1 MATGF
6 EFFER
11 DLKIATA
18 SLEPAEINKAV
29 AIFAK
34 KELARVIA
42 EGIASPN
49 YERFVNGRSG
59 AAEETYQAPGA
70 IVYEFT
76 NWPIVISAALAELKR
91 RGPRPRSGR
100 FDSSY
105 IVIAG
110 GRAVVTDFAKIRADA
125 EVIITNFQPYVRK
138 AEVGFLGIPEQRLFK
153 GTARVIASRFRGAF
167 TIESKF
173 VDVRPGLHAAM
184 PYRLKMRASNDR
196 ISRKSGV
203 LSYPAIIINPV
214 S

>member
-11 DLKIATA
+11 DLKVATA
-18 SLEPAEINKAV
+18 SLEPEAINKAV
-29 AIFAK
+29 ATFAK
-34 KELARVIA
+34 KEVARVIA
-42 EGIASPN
+42 EGIASPT

-59 AAEETYQAPGA
+59 AVEEAYQAPGA

-76 NWPIVISAALAELKR
+76 NWPIVIGAALAELKK

-100 FDSSY
+100 FDASY

-110 GRAVVTDFAKIRADA
+110 GRAVVTDFTKIRADA

-153 GTARVIASRFRGAF
+153 GTARAMASRFRGAF
-167 TIESKF
+167 TIESRF
-173 VDVRPGLHAAM
+173 VDVRSGLHAAM
-184 PYRLKMRASNDR
+184 PYRLKMRASRDR